1 MAIAEYEPASIDDL
15 EHIESVGGAQLQ
27 AEIDTLLAKSNPETT
42 QDNPFSDESDFSSIN
57 GTISEQDEFSSDS
70 LRLYLNEIGR
80 YPLLT
85 PAQEVSLAKRVEQ
98 GDERAKEQFIQSNL
112 RLGVSFAKKFRGRGV
127 PFMDLIQEASKGVII
142 GVEKFDYRKGY
153 KFSTYGGW
161 WIRHSLQRAVADQ
174 GRTIRTPT
182 HVVER
187 LLQIHSVV
195 VFFEQV
201 FGREP
206 TDDDLCYFT
215 SLDHSQIKLVRQAM
229 RVQPVSLNAKIGEDK
244 EDELLDIARPMNTN
258 ERDAH
263 PDTAEEA
270 EHNITMAAI
279 RGQLNQ
285 LKPELQTI
293 IQLRF
298 GLDGSEPLNFNEIGE
313 HLGCSREK
321 VSQLE
326 SQALERLSRKLG
338 VEADTEP
345 QTDLKALSY
354 DELMERRGLAQVGSF
369 DAQRSLI
376 AHGLLREKAGHLI
389 AKELGVSYETYKRIK
404 RQMGAELGVEGNL
417 GTKTHRQLIQKLG
430 SLPMQLVKRAA

>member
-187 LLQIHSVV
+187 LLQIHS
-195 VFFEQV
+195 
-201 FGREP
+201 
-206 TDDDLCYFT
+206 
-215 SLDHSQIKLVRQAM
+215 
-229 RVQPVSLNAKIGEDK
+229 
-244 EDELLDIARPMNTN
+244 
-258 ERDAH
+258 
-263 PDTAEEA
+263 
-270 EHNITMAAI
+270 
-279 RGQLNQ
+279 
-285 LKPELQTI
+285 
-293 IQLRF
+293 
-298 GLDGSEPLNFNEIGE
+298 
-313 HLGCSREK
+313 
-321 VSQLE
+321 
-326 SQALERLSRKLG
+326 
-338 VEADTEP
+338 
-345 QTDLKALSY
+345 
-354 DELMERRGLAQVGSF
+354 
-369 DAQRSLI
+369 
-376 AHGLLREKAGHLI
+376 
-389 AKELGVSYETYKRIK
+389 
-404 RQMGAELGVEGNL
+404 
-417 GTKTHRQLIQKLG
+417 
-430 SLPMQLVKRAA
+430 